1 MEKLDNN
8 NQPDS
13 LRTRLK
19 TMPVAEALHVQ
30 HAPIK
35 LERPLKLFNGAL
47 GVRPGISEYPDPEF
61 VLHILEGAGHQQ
73 VIRRHAGSQFK
84 NLENFL
90 RRSHATSPTT
100 WKLIQQALKLDEE
113 SSDVLRTLAH
123 GHADGPLLPAYIT
136 MARALE
142 GVFLRTYRFAT
153 VGIFI
158 CECCGTDKLDNA
170 RIWWPKQIIPLE
182 PDASAFVDR
191 LLSMLVG
198 GTVLYEKFGA
208 AESMGSAMLDTLAM
222 PDTHPIGNWMTAVR
236 IARGLQKDLQL
247 LPEPVAD
254 GRLRKWRSGQDLM
267 PLGIALYMIRGA
279 PSPTRLKHAL
289 LAARTLA
296 LAIDV
301 VQAAASTTNR
311 PTRRAAQEVVSARL
325 KQLLRHFELGV
336 LNGFEDYSA
345 NGPCKSS
352 RY

>member
-1 MEKLDNN
+1 MEKLDKNN
-8 NQPDS
+8 DPDH

-35 LERPLKLFNGAL
+35 LQRPLKLFNRAL
-47 GVRPGISEYPDPEF
+47 GVRPGNSEYPNPEF

-73 VIRRHAGSQFK
+73 TIRRHSGAQFK

-100 WKLIQQALKLDEE
+100 WKQILQALALDLDAEA
-113 SSDVLRTLAH
+113 SNVLGTLAH

-153 VGIFI
+153 VGILI

-170 RIWWPKQIIPLE
+170 CIWWPKQIVPLE
-182 PDASAFVDR
+182 PDAYAFVDR

-208 AESMGSAMLDTLAM
+208 AESMGSAMLESLSA
-222 PDTHPIGNWMTAVR
+222 PDTHPIGNWMAAVKV
-236 IARGLQKDLQL
+236 AMGFQNDWQL

-267 PLGIALYMIRGA
+267 PLGIALYMIRDA
-279 PSPTRLKHAL
+279 QSPSRLKHAL

-296 LAIDV
+296 FAIDV
-301 VQAAASTTNR
+301 VQAAASTSDR
-311 PTRRAAQEVVSARL
+311 PTRRAAQEIVSARL
-325 KQLLRHFELGV
+325 KQLLRHFELGRSER
-336 LNGFEDYSA
+336 LRRLQRERSL
-345 NGPCKSS
+345 
-352 RY
+352 